1 MDRVTTVM
9 TGAMI
14 TAVVMAFAPLDVHA
28 RIKCWTNNEGV
39 RECGNTVPPEYAQKG
54 HKEVSKQGITV
65 ETKGRAKNEE
75 ELAIEQRKKD
85 EDKEKQ
91 RIALERARKDRVL
104 LDTFTTEDDLL
115 LTRDG
120 KIRAIESRV
129 QHTQSRVNGLSA
141 DLSTLQSKAAQQER
155 GGRAVSDEMKA
166 EISGLRGQIEQNKG
180 FIEQR
185 RTEQKELRAQFE
197 DDLKRYR
204 ELKATG
210 RR

>member
-1 MDRVTTVM
+1 
-9 TGAMI
+9 MI
-14 TAVVMAFAPLDVHA
+14 TAVFLAFAPLDAQA

-54 HKEVSKQGITV
+54 HREVSKQGITV
-65 ETKGRAKNEE
+65 ETKGRAKTEE

-91 RIALERARKDRVL
+91 RIARERAKKDRVL

-120 KIRAIESRV
+120 KIRAIESRI
-129 QHTQSRVNGLSA
+129 QHTQSRVNGLRA
-141 DLSTLQSKAAQQER
+141 DLTAMQSKAAQQER
-155 GGRAVSDEMKA
+155 GGRAVSAEMKG
-166 EISGLRGQIEQNKG
+166 EITGLKNQIKQNEG

-185 RTEQKELRAQFE
+185 RKEQEELRAQFE

-204 ELKATG
+204 ELKAMG